1 MQKNTLKI
9 LVVDDEPM
17 VQIAHTS
24 MLKSLNCIV
33 EIASDGQQAIDMWKN
48 GFDAG
53 SSGQSVNPYP
63 HLSRDAWAWSSGY
76 IEGQAA
82 AERARLLMA
91 QVVGGDYA
99 KSAR

>member
-1 MQKNTLKI
+1 
-9 LVVDDEPM
+9 M
-17 VQIAHTS
+17 VQKSPVFS
-24 MLKSLNCIV
+24 MPPIP
-33 EIASDGQQAIDMWKN
+33 WKH

-91 QVVGGDYA
+91 QALGGDYA

>member
-1 MQKNTLKI
+1 
-9 LVVDDEPM
+9 M
-17 VQIAHTS
+17 VQKTPVFS
-24 MLKSLNCIV
+24 MPPIP
-33 EIASDGQQAIDMWKN
+33 WKN

-82 AERARLLMA
+82 AERARALMDE
-91 QVVGGDYA
+91 VMGGACA
-99 KSAR
+99 KSTR